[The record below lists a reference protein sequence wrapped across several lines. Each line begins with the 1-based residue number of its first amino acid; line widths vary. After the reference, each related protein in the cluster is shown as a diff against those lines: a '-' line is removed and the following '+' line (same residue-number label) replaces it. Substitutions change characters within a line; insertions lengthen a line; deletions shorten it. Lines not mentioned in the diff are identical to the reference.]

1 MIPMK
6 KITIVLHLFLSISLF
21 SQQIINHTID
31 SYELD
36 EKREVRIYLPASYN
50 EDTERQYPLT
60 VVFDAEYLFDVYVG
74 NAILFAQKDKA
85 PEQIIIGINQ
95 NYNDILRY
103 RDCAFDKNTSYP
115 TGKSESFYRFIR
127 SEVLAYL
134 EENYRVSPF
143 RTIVGNT
150 LTANFTNYFFIE
162 DSPGFNAFININPNY
177 APDMSSLLVSNA
189 QNVSKN
195 SYYYYLNGGDYIS
208 EKRAKGIA
216 ATNSQLASIKN
227 EKFNYK
233 YDDLSGSTSIS
244 SIGQAIPR
252 ALAFIFE
259 IYSSISK
266 QEFNTKIKDL
276 SPRDAIAYLENKYLD
291 SEYLFGTNPSLR
303 ERDVYAIESI
313 IIDKENGDYLRD
325 FGEMIARLS
334 PKSHLGDYY
343 IGLSFE
349 MKGRYKRAIEAY
361 KEGYMK
367 IKNSPDN
374 ADRFYQNVERVAK
387 KMN

>member
-1 MIPMK
+1 MK
-6 KITIVLHLFLSISLF
+6 KIAFFLFLLLNSSIY

-36 EKREVRIYLPASYN
+36 QKRDVRIYLPDSYE
-50 EDTERQYPLT
+50 EDTERQYPVT

-74 NAILFAQKDKA
+74 NSILFAQKDKA

-95 NYNDILRY
+95 NYNDMRY
-103 RDCAFDKNTSYP
+103 KDCAFDKNTSYP
-115 TGKSESFYRFIR
+115 TGNSESFYRFIR

-216 ATNSQLASIKN
+216 DTHAQLDGINN

-233 YDDLSGSTSIS
+233 YDDLSGATSIS

-252 ALAFIFE
+252 AMAFIFD

-266 QEFNTKIKDL
+266 EEFNNKIKDL
-276 SPRDAIAYLENKYLD
+276 SPPDAIAYLENKYVD
-291 SEYLFGTNPSLR
+291 IEYLFGTNLGMR
-303 ERDVYAIESI
+303 ERDIYALESI

-325 FGEMIARLS
+325 FGEMIARLY
-334 PKSHLGDYY
+334 PESHLGDYY

-349 MKGRYKRAIEAY
+349 MKEKYKRALEAY

-367 IKNSPDN
+367 ITGDIDAAEK
-374 ADRFYQNVERVAK
+374 FYSNVERVARK
-387 KMN
+387 I

>member
-1 MIPMK
+1 MK
-6 KITIVLHLFLSISLF
+6 KFAFVLYIFLSIPIF

-31 SYELD
+31 SYELE
-36 EKREVRIYLPASYN
+36 EKRDVRIYIPPSYE
-50 EDTERQYPLT
+50 EDSEKLYPVT
-60 VVFDAEYLFDVYVG
+60 VVFDAEYLFDLYVG
-74 NAILFAQKDKA
+74 NAILFAKKDKA

-95 NYNDILRY
+95 NYDDMRY
-103 RDCAFDKNTSYP
+103 KDCAYDKNSSYP
-115 TGKSESFYRFIR
+115 SGWSEAFYRFIR

-143 RTIVGNT
+143 RTVVGNT

-195 SYYYYLNGGDYIS
+195 SYYYYLSGGDFIS
-208 EKRAKGIA
+208 EKRAKKIDA
-216 ATNSQLASIKN
+216 VNTQLTTINN

-233 YDDLSGSTSIS
+233 YDDISEANSVS

-252 ALAFIFE
+252 ALAFIFD

-266 QEFNTKIKDL
+266 EEFNTKIKDL
-276 SPRDAIAYLENKYLD
+276 SPPDAIAYLENKYVD
-291 SEYLFGTNPSLR
+291 IEYLFGTNLGI
-303 ERDVYAIESI
+303 RDRDIYALESI
-313 IIDKENGDYLRD
+313 IIDKEDGDYLRD
-325 FGEMIARLS
+325 FGEMISNLNPDS
-334 PKSHLGDYY
+334 PLGDYY

-349 MKGRYKRAIEAY
+349 MKEKYKRALEAY
-361 KEGYMK
+361 KDGYMK
-367 IKNSPDN
+367 ITGDTN
-374 ADRFYQNVERVAK
+374 AADKFYQNVERVARK
-387 KMN
+387 VN

>member
-60 VVFDAEYLFDVYVG
+60 VVLDAEYLFDVYVG

-95 NYNDILRY
+95 NYNDIRY

-115 TGKSESFYRFIR
+115 NGKSESFYRFIR

-349 MKGRYKRAIEAY
+349 MKGRNKRAIEAY

-374 ADRFYQNVERVAK
+374 AERFYQNVERVAK

>member
-1 MIPMK
+1 MK
-6 KITIVLHLFLSISLF
+6 KFAFIICLFLYISSF
-21 SQQIINHTID
+21 SQHFINHTID

-36 EKREVRIYLPASYN
+36 EKRDVRIYVPASYD
-50 EDTERQYPLT
+50 EDTERQYPVT
-60 VVFDAEYLFDVYVG
+60 VVFDAEYLFDLYVG
-74 NAILFAQKDKA
+74 NAVLFAQKDKA
-85 PEQIIIGINQ
+85 PEQIVIGINQ
-95 NYNDILRY
+95 NYNDMRY
-103 RDCAFDKNTSYP
+103 KDCAYDKNSSYP

-162 DSPGFNAFININPNY
+162 DRPGFNAFININPNY

-195 SYYYYLNGGDYIS
+195 SYYYYLSGGDYVS
-208 EKRAKGIA
+208 AKRAKGIA
-216 ATNSQLASIKN
+216 ATNSQLASINN

-233 YDDLSGSTSIS
+233 YDDLSGATSTS

-266 QEFNTKIKDL
+266 EEFNTKIKNL
-276 SPRDAIAYLENKYLD
+276 SPPDAIAYLENKYVD
-291 SEYLFGTNPSLR
+291 IEYLFGSNLAMR
-303 ERDVYAIESI
+303 ERDIYALESI
-313 IIDKENGDYLRD
+313 IIDTENGDYLRD
-325 FGEMIARLS
+325 FGEMIARMY
-334 PKSHLGDYY
+334 PESHLGDYY

-349 MKGRYKRAIEAY
+349 MKGKYKRALEAY
-361 KEGYMK
+361 KDGYIK
-367 IKNSPDN
+367 IKNNQKN
-374 ADRFYQNVERVAK
+374 ADLFYENVERVAK
-387 KMN
+387 KL

>member
-6 KITIVLHLFLSISLF
+6 KILLILHLFLSISLF

-36 EKREVRIYLPASYN
+36 EKREVRIYLPTSYN

-60 VVFDAEYLFDVYVG
+60 VVLDAEYLFDVYVG

-349 MKGRYKRAIEAY
+349 MKGRNKRAIEAY

-374 ADRFYQNVERVAK
+374 AERFYQNVERVAK

>member
-1 MIPMK
+1 MK
-6 KITIVLHLFLSISLF
+6 KFAFIICLFLYISSF
-21 SQQIINHTID
+21 SQHFINHKID

-36 EKREVRIYLPASYN
+36 EKRDVRIYLPVSYD
-50 EDTERQYPLT
+50 EDTERQYPVT
-60 VVFDAEYLFDVYVG
+60 VVFDAEYLFDLYVG
-74 NAILFAQKDKA
+74 NAVLFAQKDKA
-85 PEQIIIGINQ
+85 PEQIVIGINQ
-95 NYNDILRY
+95 NYNDMRY
-103 RDCAFDKNTSYP
+103 KDCAYDKNSSYP

-162 DSPGFNAFININPNY
+162 DRPGFNAFININPNY

-195 SYYYYLNGGDYIS
+195 SYYYYLSGGDYVS
-208 EKRAKGIA
+208 AKRAKGIA
-216 ATNSQLASIKN
+216 ATNSQLASINN

-233 YDDLSGSTSIS
+233 YDDLSGATSTS

-266 QEFNTKIKDL
+266 EEFNTKIKNL
-276 SPRDAIAYLENKYLD
+276 SPPDAIAYLENKYVD
-291 SEYLFGTNPSLR
+291 IEYLFGSNLAMR
-303 ERDVYAIESI
+303 ERDIYALESI
-313 IIDKENGDYLRD
+313 IIDTENGDYLRD
-325 FGEMIARLS
+325 FGEMIARMY
-334 PKSHLGDYY
+334 PESHLGDYY

-349 MKGRYKRAIEAY
+349 MKGKYKRALEAY
-361 KEGYMK
+361 KDGYIK
-367 IKNSPDN
+367 IKNNQKN
-374 ADRFYQNVERVAK
+374 ADLFYQNVERVAK
-387 KMN
+387 KL